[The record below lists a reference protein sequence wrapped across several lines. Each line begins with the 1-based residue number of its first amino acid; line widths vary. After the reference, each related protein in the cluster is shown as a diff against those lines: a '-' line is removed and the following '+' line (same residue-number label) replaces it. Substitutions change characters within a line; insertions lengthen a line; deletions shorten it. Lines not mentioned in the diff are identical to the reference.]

1 MLCADG
7 NSCFLL
13 CNQLLFLLYKLI
25 LLFQQ
30 VNPAVQDEV
39 ACGEKQGCLLYTSW
53 VILWFLLRGSTAG
66 CPYVQYDDGYAGN

>member
-13 CNQLLFLLYKLI
+13 CNQLLFLLYKLL

-30 VNPAVQDEV
+30 ENPAVHYELS
-39 ACGEKQGCLLYTSW
+39 CGEKQGKH
-53 VILWFLLRGSTAG
+53 
-66 CPYVQYDDGYAGN
+66 DGQHPFARYAFKSFHRCSPFHHVVLNVV

>member
-13 CNQLLFLLYKLI
+13 CNQLLFLLYKLL

-30 VNPAVQDEV
+30 VSPAVQDEV
-39 ACGEKQGCLLYTSW
+39 ACGEKQGKHDVLISELY
-53 VILWFLLRGSTAG
+53 
-66 CPYVQYDDGYAGN
+66 